1 MWKSFNGVLR
11 GKNGWMGDDGG
22 NGNRIEKGPNPAFP
36 APSLHHHQFN
46 SITHIFFLF
55 HFSFVT
61 SGRLVSLSFFLLFFL
76 SSAARRERGKEK
88 RRGEKGE
95 KIYIKIYGW
104 FLNFTVLF
112 LDVLLRGEGKK
123 YLLQIL
129 FSFFFFWV
137 YIYCYKRSYLW
148 VYVIRIFFLRK

>member
-1 MWKSFNGVLR
+1 MWKSYNGVLK
-11 GKNGWMGDDGG
+11 GKNGWMEDDGR

-36 APSLHHHQFN
+36 APSLHHQFN

-88 RRGEKGE
+88 RRGGKGE
-95 KIYIKIYGW
+95 KKKKKSMGD
-104 FLNFTVLF
+104 FLI
-112 LDVLLRGEGKK
+112 
-123 YLLQIL
+123 LQ
-129 FSFFFFWV
+129 FFFWM
-137 YIYCYKRSYLW
+137 YCWGGKEKSIYCKFYFPFSFSGFIFIATNG
-148 VYVIRIFFLRK
+148 VIYGYM